1 MELLHL
7 KYFLTVAK
15 TEHITK
21 AAKELNIV
29 QPALSKT
36 ISSLEKEICV
46 SLFDRKGKYIELNEN
61 GRFFYEKVNQSLSI
75 LENSIKELQEKNS
88 VLENEIKLL
97 VLAASP
103 LIPDILSKFRS
114 LYPQIT
120 FELSQDLES
129 PSNCRNFDFYIYSAP
144 NINELDKNSI
154 NLLTEELS
162 VAVPISHPLAKKSK
176 VSLHDL
182 YLENFITLGQGN
194 FKEVV
199 YSILKS
205 GKFTPNIVFESNN
218 PFTLKNLIS
227 SGQGISIVPSMS
239 WNFKD
244 DPYIKLLSFDNNTY
258 KRNVNLSWNEAKY
271 KSNHILLF
279 KEFIMD
285 YFENIR

>member
-36 ISSLEKEICV
+36 ISSLEKEISV

-61 GRFFYEKVNQSLSI
+61 GRFFYERVNQSLSI
-75 LENSIKELQEKNS
+75 LENSVKELQEKNA

-97 VLAASP
+97 VLSASP
-103 LIPDILSKFRS
+103 LIPDILSKFKS
-114 LYPQIT
+114 LHPQIT

-144 NINELDKNSI
+144 TNSKLDKNSI
-154 NLLTEELS
+154 TLLTEELS
-162 VAVPISHPLAKKSK
+162 VAVPTAHPLAKKSQ
-176 VSLHDL
+176 VSLPDL

-199 YSILKS
+199 YSVFKNA
-205 GKFTPNIVFESNN
+205 KFNPNIVFEGNN

-227 SGQGISIVPSMS
+227 SGQGISIVPSIS
-239 WNFKD
+239 WNFKH
-244 DPYIKLLSFDNNTY
+244 DPYIKLLKFGDRTY
-258 KRNVNLSWNEAKY
+258 KRNINLSWSETKY
-271 KSNHILLF
+271 KSNHTLLF
-279 KEFIMD
+279 KDFVID